1 MTGAWTRR
9 DFVKR
14 AGLAVGTIAIGGS
27 GAELLAACGAP
38 GSDTSTTIAS
48 GLPET
53 IKIGMNTTITGKAAA
68 EGELA
73 KKAAE
78 LAVAEINNKG
88 GVAGKGK
95 IQLIVQD
102 SQSTDQG
109 AVTAFRKSIDSD
121 AVDVFL
127 GPVKST
133 QVLAMIDQINEA
145 RIPTI
150 VGGTNVTLTQ
160 KGVKWLFRMRP
171 NDGVAAPA
179 MVKYITEELK
189 LGKVAILH
197 DSDAFGSGGGD
208 LVEAALKAKNLTPV
222 RREKYNGGDKDFT
235 AQLSN
240 IQKAGP
246 EIMVL
251 YATNIADDGVILKQV
266 KQLGLSFK
274 IMGSPSTAQTTVYDL
289 AREAQD
295 GIFATVDYVPGSTPV
310 AQGYADA
317 YRKKY
322 GIEPDDL
329 SAWAYDAIYVFAD
342 AIKAAGS
349 VDKAKVR
356 SAIGAIHSDVRVI
369 GTVNFDKLGDGLHS
383 VAVVQMAGGKKQLK
397 KVETVLPA
405 S

>member
-1 MTGAWTRR
+1 MSAAWTRR
-9 DFVKR
+9 QFVRK
-14 AGLAVGTIAIGGS
+14 AGLTAGSLVLAGG
-27 GAELLAACGAP
+27 AADLLAACGAP
-38 GSDTSTTIAS
+38 GSETGGSSAS
-48 GLPET
+48 GLPAQ
-53 IKIGMNTTITGKAAA
+53 IKIGMNTTLTGKAAA

-73 KKAAE
+73 KKAAD
-78 LAVAEINNKG
+78 LAVEEINGKG
-88 GVAGKGK
+88 GIGGKAK
-95 IQLIVQD
+95 IQLLVQD

-179 MVKYITEELK
+179 MVKYITDELK
-189 LGKVAILH
+189 LSKVAILH
-197 DSDAFGSGGGD
+197 DSDAFGTGGGD
-208 LVEAALKAKNLTPV
+208 LLEKALKDKNLTAV
-222 RREKYNGGDKDFT
+222 RREKYTGGDKDFT

-240 IQKAGP
+240 IKNANP
-246 EIMVL
+246 EIMCL

-266 KQLGLSFK
+266 KQLGLIFK

-295 GIFATVDYVPGSTPV
+295 GIYSTVDYVPETTDV
-310 AQGYADA
+310 AKRYFEA
-317 YRKKY
+317 YKKRY

-342 AIKAAGS
+342 ALKTAGS
-349 VDKAKVR
+349 ADKAKVR
-356 SAIGAIHSDVRVI
+356 EGIAGIHNNTRVI
-369 GTVNFDKLGDGLHS
+369 GVVNFDKLGDGLHS
-383 VAVVQMAGGKKQLK
+383 VAVVQMAAGRKQLK
-397 KVETVLPA
+397 KVVTVA
-405 S
+405 AAG

>member
-1 MTGAWTRR
+1 MSADWTRR

-14 AGLAVGTIAIGGS
+14 AGLAAGTIALGGS
-27 GAELLAACGAP
+27 AAELLAACGAP
-38 GSDTSTTIAS
+38 GSDASTTTAS
-48 GLPET
+48 GLPAT
-53 IKIGMNTTITGKAAA
+53 IKIGMNTTLTGKAAA

-73 KKAAE
+73 KKAAD
-78 LAVAEINNKG
+78 LAVEEINARG
-88 GVAGKGK
+88 GIGGKAK
-95 IQLIVQD
+95 IQLLAQD

-145 RIPTI
+145 QIPTI
-150 VGGTNVTLTQ
+150 VGGTNVTLTK

-189 LGKVAILH
+189 LTKVAILH
-197 DSDAFGSGGGD
+197 DSDAFGTGGGD
-208 LVEAALKAKNLTPV
+208 LVETALKAKNLASV
-222 RREKYNGGDKDFT
+222 RREKYTGGDKDFT

-240 IQKAGP
+240 IKNAGP

-251 YATNIADDGVILKQV
+251 YATNITDDGVILKQV
-266 KQLGLSFK
+266 KQLGLPFK

-289 AREAQD
+289 VKEAQD

-310 AQGYADA
+310 AQGYATS
-317 YRKKY
+317 YKKKY
-322 GIEPDDL
+322 GIDPDDL

-342 AIKAAGS
+342 AIKTAGS
-349 VDKAKVR
+349 VDKSKVR
-356 SAIGAIHSDVRVI
+356 DAIAVIHSDARVI
-369 GTVNFDKLGDGLHS
+369 GTVSFDKLGDGLHS

-397 KVETVLPA
+397 KVETVPPA